1 MEKLTMEVLK
11 GEKPKL
17 TAIEFSNNSKN
28 DITIKTSKNE
38 RGEIMVEILDN
49 LAITNIFHTKNQTC
63 LIPSNTVMRIE
74 Y

>member
-1 MEKLTMEVLK
+1 
-11 GEKPKL
+11 
-17 TAIEFSNNSKN
+17 
-28 DITIKTSKNE
+28 
-38 RGEIMVEILDN
+38 MVEILDN